1 MEKTLFSKLNWPK
14 NSRMNLLSEIIPKD
28 FLVRLLGLFMDR
40 SEEERIVRFPKA
52 QTILKCLAYYYGQQ
66 VERGELSWKE
76 VMRELKGWGNFKTL
90 KELRKETKLKIS
102 QKEMKKLFQQRKK
115 EIQNEK

>member
-1 MEKTLFSKLNWPK
+1 MERDLFRKLNWPT
-14 NSRMNLLSEIIPKD
+14 NTHMNLLATIIPD
-28 FLVRLLGLFMDR
+28 DLLLRVLTLFKDR

-52 QTILKCLAYYYGQQ
+52 QTILKCLAYYYGQK
-66 VERGELSWKE
+66 VERDELSWKL
-76 VMRELKGWGNFKTL
+76 VMKSLKGNYPTL

-115 EIQNEK
+115 EISNEK